1 MGSPDTYAS
10 PMEEMT
16 TEQARKGWGP
26 LLDAIYHRRRGII
39 RLRRY
44 KTPYA
49 ALVPI
54 DWLERAVA
62 AIGEPDVA
70 VLPPEGGK

>member
-1 MGSPDTYAS
+1 
-10 PMEEMT
+10 MT
-16 TEQARKGWGP
+16 TEQARKDWGP
-26 LLDAIYHRRRGII
+26 LLQAIHQRRRGIV

-62 AIGEPDVA
+62 AIGEPAIA
-70 VLPPEGGK
+70 VLPPEAQQ